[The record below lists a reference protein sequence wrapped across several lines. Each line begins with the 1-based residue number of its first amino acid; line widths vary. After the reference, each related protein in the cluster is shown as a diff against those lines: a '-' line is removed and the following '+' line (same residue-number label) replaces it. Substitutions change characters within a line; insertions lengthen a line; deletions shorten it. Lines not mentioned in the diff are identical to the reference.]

1 MSQLIPRRFFE
12 DPFKYIFEQDIA
24 PEKWESAIGSKY
36 AFNPACDIKE
46 DEEKILVHVDL
57 PGVDKKDM
65 HVEVK
70 DHMLRISAERRVDN
84 DDKKFLMKER
94 FYGKYERAFRLPDNI
109 DEENVQAKFNNG
121 VLDVILNKKIL
132 SKSRS
137 VSIEG

>member
-12 DPFKYIFEQDIA
+12 DPFKYIFEQDFPVSRA
-24 PEKWESAIGSKY
+24 PEKY
-36 AFNPACDIKE
+36 AFNPLCDIRE
-46 DEEKILVHVDL
+46 DENKISVHVDL

-70 DHMLRISAERRVDN
+70 DHMLRISAERKVEN
-84 DDKKFLMKER
+84 DDKKFVMKER
-94 FYGKYERAFRLPDNI
+94 FYGKYERVFRLPDNI

-121 VLDVILNKKIL
+121 VLDVILSKKNL

-137 VSIEG
+137 VSIED

>member
-12 DPFKYIFEQDIA
+12 DPFKYIFEQNIA
-24 PEKWESAIGSKY
+24 PEKLESALGSKY

-46 DEEKILVHVDL
+46 DEEKISVHVDL

-132 SKSRS
+132 SNSRS
-137 VSIEG
+137 VSIED